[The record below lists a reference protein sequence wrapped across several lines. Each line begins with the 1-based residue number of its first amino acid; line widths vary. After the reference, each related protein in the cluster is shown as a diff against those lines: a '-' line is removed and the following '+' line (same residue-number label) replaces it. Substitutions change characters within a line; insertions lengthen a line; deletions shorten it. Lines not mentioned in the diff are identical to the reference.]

1 MIASLRGR
9 LAAVEKDAVV
19 VEVGGVGF
27 RVYVPQRLLG
37 ECGPLGSTLS
47 LHTHLHVREAE
58 LALYGCA
65 SDDDLGLFELLLGVS
80 GVGPKVGLA
89 LLSTLSADEVRAA
102 IATEQDKVL
111 SQVPGIGSKTAKK
124 IILELK
130 DKVQAP
136 EDLVIQPEGFAQ
148 LAAEDEE
155 VLGALTMLGYSVV
168 EAQTALQHVPA
179 DVRGVEERLRAALA
193 YFG

>member
-1 MIASLRGR
+1 MIASLTGR
-9 LAAVEKDAVV
+9 RAAVEQDAVV

-27 RVYVPQRLLG
+27 RVYVPQGLLN

-47 LHTHLHVREAE
+47 LYTHLHVREAE

-65 SDDDLGLFELLLGVS
+65 SEDELGLFELLLGVS

-89 LLSTLSADEVRAA
+89 LLSTLSADEVRVA
-102 IATEQDKVL
+102 IASEQDAVL
-111 SQVPGIGSKTAKK
+111 SRVPGIGSKTAKK
-124 IILELK
+124 IILDLK

-136 EDLVIQPEGFAQ
+136 DHLGYQPPALSE
-148 LAAEDEE
+148 LAVEDEE
-155 VLGALTMLGYSVV
+155 VLAALTMLGYSVV

-179 DVRGVEERLRAALA
+179 NVRGVEERLRAALA

>member
-1 MIASLRGR
+1 MIASLTGR

-19 VEVGGVGF
+19 IEVGGVGF
-27 RVYVPQRLLG
+27 YVHVPKGLLDAA
-37 ECGPLGSTLS
+37 GPLGGTIS
-47 LHTHLHVREAE
+47 LHTHLHVRENE
-58 LALYGCA
+58 LSLYGCA
-65 SDDDLGLFELLLGVS
+65 SEDDLALFELLLGVS

-89 LLSTLSADEVRAA
+89 LLSTLSSDEVRAA
-102 IATEQDKVL
+102 IAGEQDKVL
-111 SQVPGIGSKTAKK
+111 SKVPGIGGKTAKK
-124 IILELK
+124 IILDLK

-136 EDLVIQPEGFAQ
+136 DDLALEPEGLVE
-148 LAAEDEE
+148 LAVEDEE

-179 DVRGVEERLRAALA
+179 NVHGVEERLRAALA

>member
-1 MIASLRGR
+1 MIANLTGR
-9 LAAVEKDAVV
+9 LVAVEQDALV

-27 RVYVPQRLLG
+27 RVYVPKGLLN
-37 ECGPLGSTLS
+37 ECGPLGSKLTV
-47 LHTHLHVREAE
+47 HTHLHVREAE

-65 SDDDLGLFELLLGVS
+65 SEDDLDLFELLLGVS

-89 LLSTLSADEVRAA
+89 LLSTLSSDEVRAA
-102 IATEQDKVL
+102 IASEQDKVL
-111 SQVPGIGSKTAKK
+111 SRVPGIGSKTAKK
-124 IILELK
+124 IILDLK

-136 EDLVIQPEGFAQ
+136 DHLVIQPEGLTE
-148 LAAEDEE
+148 LAVEDEE

-168 EAQTALQHVPA
+168 EAQTALQHIPA
-179 DVRGVEERLRAALA
+179 NVHGVEERLRAALA

>member
-1 MIASLRGR
+1 MIASLTGR
-9 LAAVEKDAVV
+9 LTEVEKDALV

-27 RVYVPQRLLG
+27 RVYVPKGLLR
-37 ECGPLGSTLS
+37 ECGPPGSTLS
-47 LHTHLHVREAE
+47 LYTHLHVREAE

-65 SDDDLGLFELLLGVS
+65 TEDDLSLFELMLGVS

-89 LLSTLSADEVRAA
+89 LLSTLSSDEVRAA
-102 IATEQDKVL
+102 IASEQDQVL
-111 SQVPGIGSKTAKK
+111 SKVPGIGSKTAKK
-124 IILELK
+124 IILDLK
-130 DKVQAP
+130 DKVQVP
-136 EDLVIQPEGFAQ
+136 DDLVLQPEGLIE
-148 LAAEDEE
+148 LAVEDEE
-155 VLGALTMLGYSVV
+155 VLGALTMLGYSVI

>member
-1 MIASLRGR
+1 MIASLTGR

-27 RVYVPQRLLG
+27 RVHVPKGLLG
-37 ECGPLGSTLS
+37 ECGPLGSKLS

-65 SDDDLGLFELLLGVS
+65 SEDELGLFELLLGVS

-102 IATEQDKVL
+102 IASEQDNVL
-111 SQVPGIGSKTAKK
+111 SRVPGIGSKTAKK
-124 IILELK
+124 IILDLK

-136 EDLVIQPEGFAQ
+136 DELYIPPPELSE
-148 LAAEDEE
+148 LAVEDEE

-168 EAQTALQHVPA
+168 EAQTALQHVPTN
-179 DVRGVEERLRAALA
+179 VRGVEERLRAALA

>member
-1 MIASLRGR
+1 MIASLTGR
-9 LAAVEKDAVV
+9 LTAVERDAVV

-27 RVYVPQRLLG
+27 RVYVPKGLLN

-47 LHTHLHVREAE
+47 LYTHLHVREVE

-65 SDDDLGLFELLLGVS
+65 TEDDLDLFELLLGVS

-102 IATEQDKVL
+102 IASEQDKVL
-111 SQVPGIGSKTAKK
+111 SKVPGIGGKTAKK
-124 IILELK
+124 IILDLK

-136 EDLVIQPEGFAQ
+136 DDLVLQPAGLVE

-155 VLGALTMLGYSVV
+155 VLAALTMLGYSVV
-168 EAQTALQHVPA
+168 EAQAALQHVPA

>member
-27 RVYVPQRLLG
+27 RVYVPQRLLS
-37 ECGPLGSTLS
+37 ECGPLGSTLA

-124 IILELK
+124 IILDLK

-136 EDLVIQPEGFAQ
+136 EDLVIQPEGFAE

>member
-1 MIASLRGR
+1 MIASLTGR

-19 VEVGGVGF
+19 VDVGGVGF
-27 RVYVPQRLLG
+27 RVYVPKGLLN

-47 LHTHLHVREAE
+47 LYTHLHVREAE
-58 LALYGCA
+58 LSLYGCA
-65 SDDDLGLFELLLGVS
+65 SEDDLGLFKLLLGVS

-102 IATEQDKVL
+102 IASEQDTVL
-111 SQVPGIGSKTAKK
+111 SKVPGIGGKTAKK
-124 IILELK
+124 IILDLK

-136 EDLVIQPEGFAQ
+136 DDLVLQPPALSE
-148 LAAEDEE
+148 LAVEDEE
-155 VLGALTMLGYSVV
+155 VLAALTMLGYSVV

>member
-9 LAAVEKDAVV
+9 LSAVEKDAVV
-19 VEVGGVGF
+19 IEVGGVGF
-27 RVYVPQRLLG
+27 RVHVSKRLLN
-37 ECGPLGSTLS
+37 ECGPVGSTLA

-58 LALYGCA
+58 LSLYGCTLE
-65 SDDDLGLFELLLGVS
+65 DDLGLFKLLLGVS

-89 LLSTLSADEVRAA
+89 LLSTLSSDEVRAA
-102 IATEQDKVL
+102 IAGEQDKVL
-111 SQVPGIGSKTAKK
+111 SKVPGIGSKTAKK
-124 IILELK
+124 IILDLK

-136 EDLVIQPEGFAQ
+136 DGLIVQPEGFAE
-148 LAAEDEE
+148 LAVEDEE

-168 EAQTALQHVPA
+168 EAQTALQHIPA
-179 DVRGVEERLRAALA
+179 NVRGVEERLRAALA

>member
-1 MIASLRGR
+1 MIASLTGR
-9 LAAVEKDAVV
+9 LAAVEQDAVV
-19 VEVGGVGF
+19 VDVGGVGF
-27 RVYVPQRLLG
+27 RVHVPQGLLN

-65 SDDDLGLFELLLGVS
+65 SEDDLGLFELLLGVS

-89 LLSTLSADEVRAA
+89 LLSTLAADEVRAA
-102 IATEQDKVL
+102 IASEQDKVL
-111 SQVPGIGSKTAKK
+111 SRVPGIGSKTAKK
-124 IILELK
+124 IILDLK

-136 EDLVIQPEGFAQ
+136 GDLVLQPPALSE
-148 LAAEDEE
+148 LAVEDEE
-155 VLGALTMLGYSVV
+155 VLAALTMLGYSVV

-179 DVRGVEERLRAALA
+179 NVRGVEERLRAALA

>member
-1 MIASLRGR
+1 MIASLEGR
-9 LAAVEKDAVV
+9 LSAVEKNAIVI
-19 VEVGGVGF
+19 EVGGVGF
-27 RVYVPQRLLG
+27 RVYVPQGLLRG
-37 ECGPLGSTLS
+37 CGPVGSTVA

-65 SDDDLGLFELLLGVS
+65 TEDDLALFELLLGVS

-102 IATEQDKVL
+102 IVSEQDKVL
-111 SQVPGIGSKTAKK
+111 STVPGIGSRTAKK
-124 IILELK
+124 IILDLK
-130 DKVQAP
+130 DKVKAP
-136 EDLVIQPEGFAQ
+136 GDVFVQPEGLAE

-155 VLGALTMLGYSVV
+155 VLGALTMLGYSVI

>member
-1 MIASLRGR
+1 MIASLTGR
-9 LAAVEKDAVV
+9 LTAVEKDAVV

-27 RVYVPQRLLG
+27 RVYVPRGLLDQ
-37 ECGPLGSTLS
+37 CGPLGSTLS
-47 LHTHLHVREAE
+47 LYTHLHVREAE
-58 LALYGCA
+58 LTLYGCA
-65 SDDDLGLFELLLGVS
+65 AEDDLDLFELLLGVS

-102 IATEQDKVL
+102 IASEQDKVL
-111 SQVPGIGSKTAKK
+111 SKVPGIGSKTAKK
-124 IILELK
+124 IILDLK

-136 EDLVIQPEGFAQ
+136 EELVLQPEGLVE
-148 LAAEDEE
+148 LAVEDEE

-179 DVRGVEERLRAALA
+179 NVRGVEERLRAALA